1 MDFTVERHVQLYAVN
16 SQGHGGGERLFAG
29 DRTLRLG
36 FAHRHF
42 DLMLRFDADGFQELA
57 DAHIEDFFVHG
68 APPVLWE
75 TAPLILAVCRNARR
89 RGVDAQTLTR
99 AAVGKS
105 VKMRK
110 HLQTAQA
117 GSSDWQPAETAV
129 IPTALHAALLTI
141 IEFENSITKMSDHT
155 QLSTRNT
162 TFWLRSS
169 RPTRYCRR

>member
-36 FAHRHF
+36 FAHRHL
-42 DLMLRFDADGFQELA
+42 DLMLRFDADGFQEFA

-99 AAVGKS
+99 ATVGKS
-105 VKMRK
+105 VKLLNICNRFTK
-110 HLQTAQA
+110 T
-117 GSSDWQPAETAV
+117 SSCICSASQ
-129 IPTALHAALLTI
+129 
-141 IEFENSITKMSDHT
+141 
-155 QLSTRNT
+155 
-162 TFWLRSS
+162 RSS
-169 RPTRYCRR
+169 EDWGEKCIRASDGQLEN